1 MQNMNK
7 TQQGQNFIDMV
18 CQLTGSY
25 ESVIEMAILNNRG
38 ITTPLVIGQEIKAS
52 AVINQDVVN
61 IFRKKQPA
69 TALEQNT
76 DDAIEE
82 LEGIGY
88 WIINKNFKVS

>member
-1 MQNMNK
+1 MQNTSK
-7 TQQGQNFIDMV
+7 AQQGQNFIDMV

-25 ESVIEMAILNNRG
+25 EEILTMAILNNRG
-38 ITTPLVIGQEIKAS
+38 ITTPLAIGEEIKGS
-52 AVINQDVVN
+52 QIRNQDLVN